1 MASKKRQDAKNRGQ
15 RGEVIAAWLLRIKG
29 YLIVAQSMRNSM
41 GEIDIIAKRR
51 HIMAFIEVKTRGTLD
66 EALNAVS
73 LTQRQRIERAA
84 IGFMSG
90 REDLSNLDMRF
101 DVIAMLPKKW
111 PCHLP
116 QCMATLIINII
127 I

>member
-73 LTQRQRIERAA
+73 LTQRQRIERVA

-116 QCMATLIINII
+116 NAWRP
-127 I
+127 